1 MIKQILDNIKTLTDF
16 DFRGKRA
23 FVRVDFNCPMDR
35 REVADNTRIELT
47 IPTLRYIL
55 ENGGTVIIASH
66 LGRPKGYE
74 EEFSIKPVARELSRF
89 LDEEV
94 QVLPFDLS
102 GEDPLSWKT
111 SGNRLLMTENLRF
124 YSGETRGDDQLASFL
139 SKTADI
145 YINDA
150 FGASHRKH
158 LSVYSLPAYFEDKG
172 IGFLVEKELK
182 AFCKVLKDP
191 EKPYTVIMGGSKVSD
206 KIRVLEHLLPV
217 ADQFL
222 IGGAMAYTLLKA
234 KGMDVG
240 SSRVEEDRLDT
251 AIRILEEAD
260 RLNRDFILPVDH
272 CIVKTVD
279 RPGEKIY
286 SRQIETGY
294 MGVDIGP
301 ETVRLFSEFI
311 LKAKTIVW
319 NGPMGIFEIPDYA
332 VGTNRVAEKVSQS
345 GAYTVV
351 GGGDSVRALR
361 ALGVGDEIGH
371 MSTGGGASLKLLE
384 GNGLPGINVLL
395 KSP

>member
-1 MIKQILDNIKTLTDF
+1 MIKKILDHIRTLPDF
-16 DFRGKRA
+16 DFQGKRA

-35 REVADNTRIELT
+35 REVADNTRIEST
-47 IPTLRYIL
+47 IPTIRYIL
-55 ENGGTVIIASH
+55 DRGGKLIIASH
-66 LGRPKGYE
+66 LGRPQGYE
-74 EEFSIKPVARELSRF
+74 EEFSIRPVARELGRL

-94 QVLPFDLS
+94 MVLPFDLS
-102 GEDPLSWKT
+102 KEDPHTWKA
-111 SGNRLLMTENLRF
+111 SENRILMTENLRF
-124 YSGETRGDDQLASFL
+124 FPGETKGDDNLAAFL
-139 SKTADI
+139 AGTADI

-158 LSVYSLPAYFEDKG
+158 LSVYSLPAYFEERG

-206 KIRVLEHLLPV
+206 KIKVLEHLLPV

-234 KGMDVG
+234 KGVDVG

-251 AIRILEEAD
+251 ARRILDEAA
-260 RLNRDFILPVDH
+260 RLNKDFILPVDH

-301 ETVRLFSEFI
+301 ETVRLFSAFI
-311 LKAKTIVW
+311 RAARTIVW

-332 VGTNRVAEKVSQS
+332 VGTNRVAEEVSRS

-395 KSP
+395 ENP

>member
-1 MIKQILDNIKTLTDF
+1 MIKRILEHIRTLPDF
-16 DFRGKRA
+16 DFKGRRA

-35 REVADNTRIELT
+35 REVADNTRIVST
-47 IPTLRYIL
+47 IPTIRHIL
-55 ENGGTVIIASH
+55 DHGGRVIIASH
-66 LGRPKGYE
+66 LGRPEGYE
-74 EEFSIKPVARELSRF
+74 EEFSIKPVARELGQ
-89 LDEEV
+89 LLGEEV
-94 QVLPFDLS
+94 RVLPFDLD
-102 GEDPLSWKT
+102 GEDPGSWKE
-111 SGNRLLMTENLRF
+111 SENRVLMTENLRF
-124 YSGETRGDDQLASFL
+124 YPGETRGDEDLASFL
-139 SKTADI
+139 SETADI

-158 LSVYSLPAYFEDKG
+158 LSVYALPGYFTEKG

-206 KIRVLEHLLPV
+206 KIKVLEHLLPV

-234 KGMDVG
+234 KGCDVG
-240 SSRVEEDRLDT
+240 ASRVEEERLDT
-251 AIRILEEAD
+251 ARRILEEAE
-260 RLNRDFILPVDH
+260 RLKKDFILPVDH
-272 CIVKTVD
+272 CLVKTVD

-311 LKAKTIVW
+311 RKAKTIVW

-332 VGTNRVAEKVSQS
+332 VGTNRVAEEVSRS

-361 ALGVGDEIGH
+361 ALGVGDEVGH

-384 GNGLPGINVLL
+384 GNGLPGINILL
-395 KSP
+395 ESP

>member
-1 MIKQILDNIKTLTDF
+1 MIKKVLDHIRTLPDF
-16 DFRGKRA
+16 DFQGKRA
-23 FVRVDFNCPMDR
+23 FIRVDFNCPMDK
-35 REVADNTRIELT
+35 REVADNTRIEST
-47 IPTLRYIL
+47 IPTIRYIL
-55 ENGGTVIIASH
+55 DHGGRLIIASH
-66 LGRPKGYE
+66 LGRPEGYE
-74 EEFSIKPVARELSRF
+74 EEFSIKPVARELGH
-89 LDEEV
+89 LLGEEV
-94 QVLPFDLS
+94 LVLPFDLS
-102 GEDPLSWKT
+102 REDPHRWKLSE
-111 SGNRLLMTENLRF
+111 NRILMTENLRF
-124 YSGETRGDDQLASFL
+124 YSGETKGDDKLAAFL
-139 SKTADI
+139 AGTADI

-158 LSVYSLPAYFEDKG
+158 LSVYSLPAYFREKG

-206 KIRVLEHLLPV
+206 KIKVLEHLLPV

-234 KGMDVG
+234 RGCDVG
-240 SSRVEEDRLDT
+240 SSRVEEDRLET
-251 AIRILEEAD
+251 ARRILDEAE
-260 RLNRDFILPVDH
+260 RLNKDFILPVDH

-301 ETVRLFSEFI
+301 ETVRLFSDFI
-311 LKAKTIVW
+311 RKARTIVW

-332 VGTNRVAEKVSQS
+332 VGTNRVAEEVSRS

-395 KSP
+395 ESP

>member
-1 MIKQILDNIKTLTDF
+1 MIKKILDHIRTLPDF
-16 DFRGKRA
+16 DFQGKRA

-35 REVADNTRIELT
+35 REVADNTRIEST
-47 IPTLRYIL
+47 IPTIRYIL
-55 ENGGTVIIASH
+55 DHGGKLIIASH
-66 LGRPKGYE
+66 LGRPQGYE
-74 EEFSIKPVARELSRF
+74 EEFSIRPVARELGRL

-94 QVLPFDLS
+94 MVLPFDLS
-102 GEDPLSWKT
+102 KEDPHTWKD
-111 SGNRLLMTENLRF
+111 SENRILMTENLRF
-124 YSGETRGDDQLASFL
+124 FPGETKGDDNLAAFL
-139 SKTADI
+139 AGTADI

-158 LSVYSLPAYFEDKG
+158 LSVYSLPAYFEERG

-206 KIRVLEHLLPV
+206 KIKVLEHLLPV

-234 KGMDVG
+234 RGFDVG

-251 AIRILEEAD
+251 ARRILDEAA
-260 RLNRDFILPVDH
+260 RLNKDFILPVDH

-301 ETVRLFSEFI
+301 ETVRLFSAFI
-311 LKAKTIVW
+311 RAARTIVW

-332 VGTNRVAEKVSQS
+332 VGTNRIAEEVSHS

-395 KSP
+395 ENP